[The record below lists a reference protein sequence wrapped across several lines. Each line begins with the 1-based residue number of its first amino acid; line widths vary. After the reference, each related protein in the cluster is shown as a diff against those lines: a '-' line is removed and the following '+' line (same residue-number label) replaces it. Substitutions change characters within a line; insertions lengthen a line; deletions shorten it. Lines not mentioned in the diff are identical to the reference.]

1 MRIKENLNF
10 LLEERGMMKKFL
22 AEKLKVSKANI
33 SRYLSGQTVPPI
45 DKLIKLCDI
54 FQVDLTDFVLS
65 DLSVRNNEVR
75 KVGEPKVSYERS
87 LEKENRD
94 LQARVNELELA
105 LHRHIKDPDILR
117 KYLDDA

>member
-1 MRIKENLNF
+1 
-10 LLEERGMMKKFL
+10 MKKFL
-22 AEKLKVSKANI
+22 AEKLEVSKANI
-33 SRYLSGQTVPPI
+33 SRYLSGETVPPI

-75 KVGEPKVSYERS
+75 KVGEPKVSYEKS

-94 LQARVNELELA
+94 LQARVNELQLA
-105 LHRHIKDPDILR
+105 LYRHIKDPDILR